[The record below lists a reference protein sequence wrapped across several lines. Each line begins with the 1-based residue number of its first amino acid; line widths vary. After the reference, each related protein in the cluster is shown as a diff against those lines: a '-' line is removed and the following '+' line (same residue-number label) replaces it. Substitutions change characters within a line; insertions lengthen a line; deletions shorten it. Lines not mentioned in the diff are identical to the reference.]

1 MSVVAPARAK
11 SPPAPIGTGALHQ
24 ALEAS
29 SAAVALQSFCENTGM
44 RPDEVSADG
53 VHLDVLRVFDA
64 LRARGY
70 QVGQPQRPQHQPKK
84 GFTAWWVHVRK
95 AGVEFALGF
104 YTADAP

>member
-1 MSVVAPARAK
+1 
-11 SPPAPIGTGALHQ
+11 
-24 ALEAS
+24 
-29 SAAVALQSFCENTGM
+29 M

-53 VHLDVLRVFDA
+53 IHLDVLRIFDA
-64 LRARGY
+64 LRTRGY
-70 QVGQPQRPQHQPKK
+70 QVATPQRPQHQPKK